1 MTVAE
6 PPDPAQTAGRNPW
19 FAMAVVMAGMLM
31 LSLDATMVTV
41 ALHPIAVDLGAGTGV
56 EWVVSIYLL
65 ALAASQPITGWLSDR
80 FGRKAMFLLALTVFT
95 AASLACAAAPN
106 LGLLVFFRAV
116 QGFGGGALM
125 PLGMAVALD
134 LFPRHRHGFVIAM
147 WGMAALVGPA
157 LGPTLGGWLATSVSW
172 HWLFLIN
179 GPVGVVAL
187 ILGFSLIPNI
197 GHRERRTFDLG
208 GLLLGSGGLS
218 VLILGLAQGNQWGW
232 KSVATL
238 LCLSLGMGAL
248 VGFVRHEMRT
258 THPMI
263 DLRMFRDGAFRL
275 SSGAMLCVLIAQYGR
290 LVFIPLEL
298 ESVRGLSPLRV
309 GLLFLPA
316 AVAQGT
322 GMHAGGR
329 VVDRIGARI
338 PMIIGAAMLLVAVT
352 GYASLRLTTP
362 IAIVVVCLSV
372 QGFGCGLMSAPAT
385 VAGLSDLPRNLLAQG
400 TVVRS
405 LTGQVGGALSIGVL
419 GAVIA
424 IAMGS
429 HPSPSQTQD
438 AYNAGFAA
446 AGVAV
451 LFALVFSF
459 RMPKVLRSSAP
470 AGASAASGPKNPVD
484 ATEAVSFVP
493 VE

>member
-1 MTVAE
+1 
-6 PPDPAQTAGRNPW
+6 
-19 FAMAVVMAGMLM
+19 MAVVMAGMLM

-41 ALHPIAVDLGAGTGV
+41 ALHPIAQDLGTGSSGV

-80 FGRKAMFLLALTVFT
+80 FGRKAMFTLALAVFT
-95 AASLACAAAPN
+95 VASIACAASPS
-106 LGLLVFFRAV
+106 LGFLVFFRAV
-116 QGFGGGALM
+116 QGLGGGALM

-134 LFPRHRHGFVIAM
+134 LFPRHRHGSVMAI

-179 GPVGVVAL
+179 GPIGAVAL
-187 ILGFSLIPNI
+187 VAGFWLIPNI
-197 GHRERRTFDLG
+197 GHREHRTFDLN
-208 GLLLGSGGLS
+208 GLILGSGGLS
-218 VLILGLAQGNQWGW
+218 LLVLGLSQGNQWGW
-232 KSVATL
+232 KSVPTVA
-238 LCLSLGMGAL
+238 CLALGAGAL
-248 VGFVRHEMRT
+248 IGFALHETRT
-258 THPMI
+258 RHPMLE
-263 DLRMFRDGAFRL
+263 LRMFHDRAFRL

-298 ESVRGLSPLRV
+298 ESVRGLSPLKV

-322 GMHAGGR
+322 GMHVGGR
-329 VVDRIGARI
+329 VVDRIGARL
-338 PMIIGAAMLLVAVT
+338 PMIAGAGMLLAAVA
-352 GYASLRLTTP
+352 GYASLRLSTP
-362 IAIVVVCLSV
+362 IAVVVVLLSL

-385 VAGLSDLPRNLLAQG
+385 VAGLSDLPRHLLAQG

-419 GAVIA
+419 GAIIA
-424 IAMGS
+424 TVMGS
-429 HPSPSQTQD
+429 HPTPAQAQT

-446 AGVAV
+446 AGAAV
-451 LFALVFSF
+451 LIALVLSC
-459 RMPKVLRSSAP
+459 RMPRVKRTTEPVNAVEAIQAADP
-470 AGASAASGPKNPVD
+470 ADDV
-484 ATEAVSFVP
+484 EAVTFVP